1 MTSMNISTLWEKS
14 TLWALKRYG
23 VYSED
28 IQIENTIM
36 KALCLRQAEHNA
48 PNGISPAVKHMVCV
62 HGLGSSGAAYG
73 QLLPYLAKYWPEVWA
88 PSAPGHGMSP
98 PFPKSTTQTTEQSES
113 SSYQRF
119 QNMIYQAWE
128 QCLLHLSK
136 DHPIDL
142 LGISLGGAISIRFA
156 ARFPK
161 RVSSL
166 MLCSPAGAIL
176 DENDI
181 AHLKTTFNMSER
193 GDGLRFLRTL
203 YHQVPWWA
211 PIMAPLVQ
219 MNLKRPEAQS
229 LIQNLKAG
237 DGLNPKEF
245 QDLQV
250 PTLLIWGQRERIL
263 PASSIDKLLQFAPKD
278 FKLLQPE
285 CFSHTPQKEFP
296 KELADYLISF
306 QKNLISTPDL
316 TQ

>member
-119 QNMIYQAWE
+119 QNMKE
-128 QCLLHLSK
+128 RDVMKSMM
-136 DHPIDL
+136 
-142 LGISLGGAISIRFA
+142 IR
-156 ARFPK
+156 K
-161 RVSSL
+161 R
-166 MLCSPAGAIL
+166 
-176 DENDI
+176 
-181 AHLKTTFNMSER
+181 
-193 GDGLRFLRTL
+193 GLRLIRVKWDIPDDQL
-203 YHQVPWWA
+203 ESYLLSEINK
-211 PIMAPLVQ
+211 IM
-219 MNLKRPEAQS
+219 
-229 LIQNLKAG
+229 
-237 DGLNPKEF
+237 
-245 QDLQV
+245 
-250 PTLLIWGQRERIL
+250 
-263 PASSIDKLLQFAPKD
+263 
-278 FKLLQPE
+278 
-285 CFSHTPQKEFP
+285 
-296 KELADYLISF
+296 
-306 QKNLISTPDL
+306 
-316 TQ
+316 